1 MSNVIIRTA
10 FESRLATWAAAQS
23 PALPIAYE
31 NRAFIP
37 PANNRYLRAY
47 VIPAKTQANTLEQ
60 TDRDYEGIFQVSIV
74 QPLTAGTAS
83 SATIALALDA
93 LYPASFL
100 EGSTRIFVTSP
111 MSIAPAIIESNNYV
125 LPVSCFYRVLA

>member
-1 MSNVIIRTA
+1 MNNTIRTA

-47 VIPAKTQANTLEQ
+47 IIPAPTNANTLEQ

-74 QPLTAGTAS
+74 QPLSAGTAS
-83 SATIALALDA
+83 ANTIALALDG
-93 LYPASFL
+93 LYSPTFL
-100 EGSTRIFVTSP
+100 EGSMRVFVTSP
-111 MSIAPAIIESNNYV
+111 MSIAPAIIEANAYV
-125 LPVSCFYRVLA
+125 LPVSLFYRVLA

>member
-1 MSNVIIRTA
+1 MNNTIRTA
-10 FESRLATWAAAQS
+10 FELRLATWAAAQT
-23 PALPIAYE
+23 PPLPIAYE

-47 VIPAKTQANTLEQ
+47 VIPAKTQSNTLEQ
-60 TDRDYEGIFQVSIV
+60 TDRDYEGVFQVSIV
-74 QPLTAGTAS
+74 QPLSAGTAS
-83 SATIALALDA
+83 AATIALALDA

-100 EGSTRIFVTSP
+100 EGVTRIFITSP
-111 MSIAPAIIESNNYV
+111 MSIAPPQIEPNAYV

>member
-1 MSNVIIRTA
+1 MNNTIRTA
-10 FESRLATWAAAQS
+10 FESRLATWAASQS

-47 VIPAKTQANTLEQ
+47 IIPATTNYNTLEQ

-74 QPLTAGTAS
+74 QPLSAGTAS
-83 SATIALALDA
+83 AGTIALALDG
-93 LYPASFL
+93 LYTPSFL
-100 EGSTRIFVTSP
+100 EGSTRIFVTQP
-111 MSIAPAIIESNNYV
+111 MSIAPAIIEPNAYV
-125 LPVSCFYRVLA
+125 LPVSLFYRVLA